1 MESEGRKSKFRYFD
15 EEFFRALETSAME
28 NTLPDHLQGQRQ
40 LRHSSGSDMSD
51 SSYQSYQLSEGFPGT
66 RQSSINTEPLTL
78 DAEEIGNAKGEA
90 KHVLENVDPEEAIDI
105 FTKDLQIQ
113 NGIASTE
120 EDMAKNMANEFETL
134 MQKASKIVEANKK
147 QAKAT
152 AKIPGAPSESSPG
165 SSKRA

>member
-1 MESEGRKSKFRYFD
+1 
-15 EEFFRALETSAME
+15 ME

-78 DAEEIGNAKGEA
+78 DAEEIGNA
-90 KHVLENVDPEEAIDI
+90 
-105 FTKDLQIQ
+105 KDLQIQ